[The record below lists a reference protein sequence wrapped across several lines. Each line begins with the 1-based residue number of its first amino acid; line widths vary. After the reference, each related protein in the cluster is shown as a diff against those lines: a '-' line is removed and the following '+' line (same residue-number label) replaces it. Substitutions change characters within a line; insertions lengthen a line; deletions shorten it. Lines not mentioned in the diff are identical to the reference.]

1 MPIHEPFEN
10 DPKHRVP
17 QRSQR
22 EMQAVAESI
31 EDSLMMGR
39 SLDEVADGPLEASW
53 LVEEM
58 T

>member
-17 QRSQR
+17 QRSQG

-39 SLDEVADGPLEASW
+39 SLDEVVDGPLETSW
-53 LVEEM
+53 LVEE
-58 T
+58 